1 MRDTDEI
8 MISRLEAKSTTFLG
22 VIGVMVPSLGAAL
35 ALFSI
40 GSQLSQRIVDAT
52 AKLDEG
58 MPYNFEGIDIV
69 FNQVNVFI
77 PILIS
82 FSMGIFLL
90 ATLRDLQKE
99 LHIFINNRK
108 EIDNLYKNMINDAG
122 DRKLTCGLKCQPL
135 GRGRSSLVLV
145 ILSILLIKILP

>member
-58 MPYNFEGIDIV
+58 MPYNIEGIDIV

-99 LHIFINNRK
+99 FHIFINNRK
-108 EIDNLYKNMINDAG
+108 EIDNLYKNMINDAE
-122 DRKLTCGLKCQPL
+122 DRKLTCGLKCRPL